1 MIYAIEPSLDIESQ
15 IRPVQHGLNN
25 WKLMWNRRTARGQ
38 EHFFDA
44 HLEVEAPDHS
54 STQSTGTSASLG
66 QTTNRFPGDCEL
78 AKQRHEWHRAG
89 FWKKATEF
97 WLLAQVM
104 LDRLKSWRRST
115 IAAEG
120 LSGSVGQHT
129 NVKAHLLANSTADET
144 LADLHKFL
152 RAFQAMQLRSQ

>member
-1 MIYAIEPSLDIESQ
+1 MIYAIEPALDLESQ
-15 IRPVQHGLNN
+15 ARPVQHGLDN
-25 WKLMWNRRTARGQ
+25 WKLIWNRRTARGQ

-44 HLEVEAPDHS
+44 HLEVEKPDVS
-54 STQSTGTSASLG
+54 SAQWAGDPAVLG
-66 QTTNRFPGDCEL
+66 QTMFASSGDREF
-78 AKQRHEWHRAG
+78 AHQTQEWHRAG

-104 LDRLKSWRRST
+104 LDRLKTWRRST

-120 LSGSVGQHT
+120 LSGSTGQHA
-129 NVKAHLLANSTADET
+129 NMKPHLLANSTADET

-152 RAFQAMQLRSQ
+152 RDFQTMQLRS